1 MDYSDYCRL
10 SSSDEED
17 QHEQQHH
24 HHQHHQQG
32 DQQGDQPADMTELMS
47 GQASA
52 GRHGALPANGELPFY
67 ALPRAKKTSA
77 EIIHEVTNA
86 TPDLAQRCPF
96 QL

>member
-10 SSSDEED
+10 SSSDEE
-17 QHEQQHH
+17 EQQ
-24 HHQHHQQG
+24 QARQA
-32 DQQGDQPADMTELMS
+32 PAADMTELMS

-77 EIIHEVTNA
+77 EIIHEVNTR
-86 TPDLAQRCPF
+86 TP
-96 QL
+96 